1 MMNYEAGFHYYGH
14 ALKVFIQDNAKEAL
28 LVALD
33 ILLRP

>member
-1 MMNYEAGFHYYGH
+1 MMDSEADFHYGH

-33 ILLRP
+33 ILRP